1 MQERSGPERCAGAGR
16 SRVLAEA
23 DSFFLATV
31 SETGWPYVQH
41 RGGPA
46 GFVKVLSPTTLGFAD
61 FRGNLQH
68 VSTGNALGDDRA
80 SIIVVDYARR
90 RRLKLSAGCA
100 SWTWRTP
107 IPELVRRVELPGY
120 LARVERVALF
130 EVAAFRLELPAAHQR
145 RASRKERSMQR
156 RSRCATGSP
165 NWRHAS
171 LRRSRTPD
179 QRPPGNTLRRFASSP
194 PSAACGAIP
203 AVRRLRIE
211 GTGGAAYD
219 AAMDHNK
226 T

>member
-1 MQERSGPERCAGAGR
+1 MTHRFADIAFTPNVQRLQERHGSRAQYARMQERSGPNDALGPDEAEF
-16 SRVLAEA
+16 LAEA

-90 RRLKLSAGCA
+90 RRLKLLGRLRFLDLADA
-100 SWTWRTP
+100 D
-107 IPELVRRVELPGY
+107 PELVRHVELPGH

-130 EVAAFRLELPAAHQR
+130 EVAAFDWNCPQHI
-145 RASRKERSMQR
+145 
-156 RSRCATGSP
+156 
-165 NWRHAS
+165 
-171 LRRSRTPD
+171 TP
-179 QRPPGNTLRRFASSP
+179 RFT
-194 PSAACGAIP
+194 
-203 AVRRLRIE
+203 E
-211 GTGGAAYD
+211 GEID
-219 AAMDHNK
+219 AATQPLRDRIAELEARLAAAQPHA
-226 T
+226 